1 MFGMGTG
8 VSSSL
13 SPPDFLGTYR
23 TFKTEYSLVTTS
35 MSSILDAFSFL
46 GQALDLL
53 VSVRLTHYCASTPDL
68 STT

>member
-1 MFGMGTG
+1 MI
-8 VSSSL
+8 SL
-13 SPPDFLGTYR
+13 NLQR
-23 TFKTEYSLVTTS
+23 LV
-35 MSSILDAFSFL
+35 L